1 MNITQDDGDNEHSFS
16 PERIVSRLHIAAT
29 LTNLIAVWKRGITKR
44 EYDWVNPLFQ
54 FLQSKKKENLAY
66 HTLFFTFF
74 GLRSFFQFSNKKDT
88 QTESTFSNNYVFYLY
103 KKNLSIREVIML
115 RHFSVQ
121 IYKCSFSCFMIL
133 TLCTVYRWHCL
144 ITTLICR
151 L

>member
-1 MNITQDDGDNEHSFS
+1 MNITQDDGDNEHSLS

-54 FLQSKKKENLAY
+54 FLQSKKKIWPTTLYSLHFLAWEA
-66 HTLFFTFF
+66 
-74 GLRSFFQFSNKKDT
+74 FFQFSNKKDT